1 MRSIDSPS
9 DTEVVTID
17 DGARFWTATRG
28 AGRPVVWCH
37 GGPGGTD
44 ALGPVAEMLED
55 VALVRRYEQR
65 ACGRSGGGRPFTMD
79 RSIADLDALR
89 SHWGHERWVV
99 AGHSFGASLALAYA
113 IRHPERT
120 EALVYMSGAV
130 RLHGQPDWHEEYQ
143 AARLERLSEPRR
155 RRFLEIRERR
165 EQGDEDPL
173 LLAEMRRL
181 SGPTDFGDPGVAEG
195 VAGEHEA
202 GLARVNND
210 VNRELGTDSRQW
222 FEEPGVCDAVR
233 ALDVPVLLVHGDAD
247 PRPMASVVALAAELP
262 RARLVR
268 LPGVGHFPWWEAPDT
283 LRDVLRGFITSLP

>member
-17 DGARFWTATRG
+17 DGARLWTATHG

-44 ALGPVAEMLED
+44 ALGPDAEMIDD
-55 VALVRRYEQR
+55 VARVHRYEQR
-65 ACGRSGGGRPFTMD
+65 ACGRSGGRPPFTMD

-89 SHWGHERWVV
+89 SHWGHERWIV

-113 IRHPERT
+113 LRHPART
-120 EALVYMSGAV
+120 DALVLVSCAI
-130 RLHGQPDWHEEYQ
+130 RLNGQPDWQERYQ
-143 AARLERLSEPRR
+143 ATRLERLPEAPR
-155 RRFLEIRERR
+155 RRFLEIRELR

-181 SGPTDFGDPGVAEG
+181 SGPTDFGDRAVAER
-195 VAGEHEA
+195 VAGRYEA
-202 GLARVNND
+202 ELARVNNE
-210 VNRELGTDSRQW
+210 VNRELGADSRRW
-222 FEEPGVCDAVR
+222 FEEPGLREAVR

-247 PRPMASVVALAAELP
+247 PRPMAAVAALAAELP

-268 LPGVGHFPWWEAPDT
+268 LPGVGHFPWWEAPDI
-283 LRDVLRGFITSLP
+283 LRDVLRGFIVSLP